1 MSPSQSPSCDAGPA
15 RSAAP
20 RRRVASPRKRRLAV
34 KASSVAMGQFR
45 TLLPTTSA
53 HMGTWCMLNN
63 ELPKGVCRNRRGEL
77 AVRVPSAGIFMFAV
91 AICFAFSAFAQGLP
105 KASKPEE
112 LGFSSERLKRL
123 APAFQ
128 ADVDKGTIPGAV
140 VLVAR
145 NGKVAYLEAFGFQ
158 NREK

>member
-1 MSPSQSPSCDAGPA
+1 MWSRPGLTIMQLS
-15 RSAAP
+15 SAAARHVVLRQAAAIL
-20 RRRVASPRKRRLAV
+20 RRRKMKFRYAICMS
-34 KASSVAMGQFR
+34 AM
-45 TLLPTTSA
+45 
-53 HMGTWCMLNN
+53 
-63 ELPKGVCRNRRGEL
+63 
-77 AVRVPSAGIFMFAV
+77 

-128 ADVDKGTIPGAV
+128 ADIDKGTIPGAV

-158 NREK
+158 NHEKK